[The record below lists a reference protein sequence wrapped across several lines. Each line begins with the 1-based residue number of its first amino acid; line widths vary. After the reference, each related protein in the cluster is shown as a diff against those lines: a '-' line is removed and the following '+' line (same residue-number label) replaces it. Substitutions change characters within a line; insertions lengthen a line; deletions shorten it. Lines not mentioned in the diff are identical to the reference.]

1 MNEGVVVLGLGNLL
15 RRDEGLGVLAVQKLA
30 ETLVFDGP
38 VRLIDGGT
46 LGLGLL
52 SELEG
57 AAQLIVLDAVLGDG
71 PPGSAVRLAGDEVPV
86 FFGKLVSAHDIGLP
100 DILAVM
106 SLRGTGPDEVVVLGL
121 VPGEI
126 ELGWGLSQPVEAA
139 LDTLVSAARD
149 ELARWGVGSSPLLE
163 VVA

>member
-15 RRDEGLGVLAVQKLA
+15 RRDEGLGVLAVQRLA
-30 ETLVFDGP
+30 ETVVFDGSL
-38 VRLIDGGT
+38 RLIDGGT

-57 AAQLIVLDAVLGDG
+57 ASQLLVLDAVLGEG
-71 PPGSAVRLAGDEVPV
+71 PPGSVVRLAGDDVPV

-106 SLRGTGPDEVVVLGL
+106 RLRGSGPDEVVVLGL
-121 VPGEI
+121 VPAEI
-126 ELGWGLSQPVEAA
+126 ELGWGLSEPLEGSLAA
-139 LDTLVSAARD
+139 LVGAARD
-149 ELARWGVGSSPLLE
+149 QLAHWGVRSTPLLE

>member
-15 RRDEGLGVLAVQKLA
+15 RRDEGLGVLAVQRLA

-38 VRLIDGGT
+38 LRLIDGGT

-57 AAQLIVLDAVLGDG
+57 ASQLLVLDAVLGEG
-71 PPGSAVRLAGDEVPV
+71 PPGSVVRLAGDDVPV

-106 SLRGTGPDEVVVLGL
+106 RLRGSGPDEVVVLGL
-121 VPGEI
+121 VPAEI
-126 ELGWGLSQPVEAA
+126 ELGWGLSEPLEGSLDA
-139 LDTLVSAARD
+139 LVGAARD
-149 ELARWGVGSSPLLE
+149 ELGRWGVRSTPVME

>member
-15 RRDEGLGVLAVQKLA
+15 RRDEGLGVLAVQRLA
-30 ETLVFDGP
+30 ETLVFDCP
-38 VRLIDGGT
+38 LRLIDGGT

-57 AAQLIVLDAVLGDG
+57 ASRLLVLDAVLGEG
-71 PPGSAVRLAGDEVPV
+71 PPGSAVRLAGDDVPV

-106 SLRGTGPDEVVVLGL
+106 RLRGSGPDEVVVLGL
-121 VPGEI
+121 VPAEI
-126 ELGWGLSQPVEAA
+126 ELGWGLSEPLEAS
-139 LDTLVSAARD
+139 LDALVSAARD
-149 ELARWGVGSSPLLE
+149 ELGRWGVRSTPVME